1 MPGKKQTRGEC
12 AFCGKSY
19 TRGGLRKHL
28 NACAERKEAI
38 QKAEA
43 SKRKIQ
49 PLFHLVVY
57 DAFEKTDYW
66 LHLEV
71 NGTAKLADIDY
82 YLRAI
87 WLECCGHMS
96 AFNAGTNPYNSPELD
111 MALSVDRVCRSLD
124 RMVHVY
130 DFGTSSETLVDIAGA
145 RKGRP
150 MTGNPVFLMARNHPP
165 EYPCMECKAP
175 ATYFCPE
182 CAYEYGETGLLCETH
197 GESHPHD
204 DYGGVIRLFNSPRSG
219 MCGYDGPAEPPY

>member
-1 MPGKKQTRGEC
+1 MPRKKQTRGNC

-28 NACAERKEAI
+28 AACAARKDAI
-38 QKAEA
+38 EKAEA
-43 SKRKIQ
+43 SKRKAQ
-49 PLFHLVVY
+49 PLYHLVVY
-57 DAFEKTDYW
+57 DAYEKTDYW

-71 NGTAKLADIDY
+71 SGTARLGDIDA

-96 AFNAGTNPYNSPELD
+96 AFNAGRNPYLSPELE
-111 MALSVDRVCRSLD
+111 MGLPVDRVFKSVEKL
-124 RMVHVY
+124 VHIY
-130 DFGTSSETLVDIAGA
+130 DFGTSSETLVDVAEV

-150 MTGNPVFLMARNHPP
+150 LTKHPVFLMARNDPP
-165 EYPCMECKAP
+165 EYPCMECD
-175 ATYFCPE
+175 ATAQFFCPE
-182 CAYEYGETGLLCETH
+182 CAYEYGETGLLCQKH

-204 DYGGVIRLFNSPRSG
+204 DYGGVIQLFNSPRSG